1 MKNHRK
7 SILATGCHR
16 RRKAH
21 LFAAGILIAMVH
33 VILVP
38 ATMAFSTSDLDGV
51 WSMYWM
57 ETASPR
63 GVKYW
68 IEGAIGISSSGSIT
82 GGTWTATS
90 GRSGTITGGSL
101 AISSRGELSG
111 LVKLSTETS
120 AEISGGWLDASKT
133 IAYVVTT
140 KDTDYLAAGILIK
153 QTSDL
158 FFTSQLAGQWCGL
171 MTEAFGDTAGWL
183 YADLDVETDG
193 GYTGR
198 VYSAVSSNNVTTSKF
213 YMDTS
218 GVLTGTYVST
228 LGGTTDKGSIPSG
241 KMDQSRQIACVDYRK
256 NSGKLGT
263 MIMINGDQSGYITAN
278 LQGDWALYITEMLP
292 GESDAYMYWIK
303 GNIKLSASGQL
314 ISGSWESYGGTQGT
328 FTAGNVAVQFD
339 GRLSGTLETSDGKIM
354 RIDYGQLSRS
364 KTCGACLL
372 QKGDSLQSLD
382 TLDYVFMIRKP
393 SQPAGISNLMLL
405 LLNEE

>member
-7 SILATGCHR
+7 SIPAADCHR

-21 LFAAGILIAMVH
+21 LFAAGILIAMVQS

-57 ETASPR
+57 ETASPD

-82 GGTWTATS
+82 GGNWTAAS
-90 GRSGTITGGSL
+90 GTTGTITGGSL
-101 AISSRGELSG
+101 AISARGELSG
-111 LVKLSTETS
+111 LVKLSTGTAS
-120 AEISGGWLDASKT
+120 EISGGWMDASKT

-140 KDTDYLAAGILIK
+140 KDTVYLAAGILIK
-153 QTSDL
+153 QTTGFL
-158 FFTSQLAGQWCGL
+158 TSQLAGQWNGF
-171 MTEAFGDTAGWL
+171 MTEALGVNAGWQ

-218 GVLTGTYVST
+218 GMMTGTYVTS
-228 LGGTTDKGSIPSG
+228 LSGVSDKGSIPSG
-241 KMDQSRQIACVDYRK
+241 RMDQSRQIACVDYRK

-263 MIMINGDQSGYITAN
+263 MIMINGDQSGYTTAN

-292 GESDAYMYWIK
+292 GESDTYMYWIK

-314 ISGSWESYGGTQGT
+314 ISGSWESYGETQGT

-364 KTCGACLL
+364 KTYGACLL
-372 QKGDSLQSLD
+372 QKGDSMQLLD